1 MNLSTDFILLRRL
14 RLKIDLIPG
23 PPHNDKVLYSHA
35 IQVIARYP
43 AQVMAAA
50 MSEMAGVETVTD
62 GSRDPRAWQFVWRAD
77 DRSLR
82 IGFTL
87 MGSRADTE
95 MSWGGSTLEADCFI
109 GDLITFWSNLRET
122 HPDTWLHYDGRVY
135 TASGFIDCIREM
147 LENEVITDI
156 V

>member
-1 MNLSTDFILLRRL
+1 MLSNDYILLRRL

-23 PPHNDKVLYSHA
+23 PPHNDKLLYSKA

-43 AQVMAAA
+43 GQEVAAA
-50 MSEMAGVETVTD
+50 MSGLMNVEVLTEGT
-62 GSRDPRAWQFVWRAD
+62 RDPRAWQWVWRAG

-82 IGFTL
+82 IGFTI
-87 MGSRADTE
+87 MGNRADTQTA
-95 MSWGGSTLEADCFI
+95 WGGSSLEADCYV
-109 GDLITFWSNLRET
+109 GDLLGFWAQLRQT
-122 HPDTWLHYDGRVY
+122 HPDCWLHYDGRVY
-135 TASGFIDCIREM
+135 TAEGFMDRLREM